1 MDRKYEQIGECGRK
15 EEDLAPTATV
25 TSQTAGEGFALSPS
39 LHDPLCS
46 PQLFKYRIKNQT
58 NVPLFTR
65 LCDAMANFNAASS
78 FI

>member
-1 MDRKYEQIGECGRK
+1 MDRKYEQMGECGRK

-25 TSQTAGEGFALSPS
+25 TSQTAGEGFTPSPS

-46 PQLFKYRIKNQT
+46 SQLFKYRIKNQT
-58 NVPLFTR
+58 NVPLFIR
-65 LCDAMANFNAASS
+65 LRDALANFNAAST